1 MFHGVMNLRRE
12 NTSFDTFFSFQNI
25 YQVIYLIPIKFFNN
39 LERSNRP
46 SELFRS
52 FKVETTGV
60 EKAFEPLGKL
70 NKRLRAAFNL
80 PKKNAAHPGSLMRGS
95 GNRRQVGRIF

>member
-1 MFHGVMNLRRE
+1 MANIH
-12 NTSFDTFFSFQNI
+12 TSK
-25 YQVIYLIPIKFFNN
+25 LFNS

-46 SELFRS
+46 SELFRLKKS
-52 FKVETTGV
+52 ETTNV
-60 EKAFEPLGKL
+60 EKAIEPLGKSD
-70 NKRLRAAFNL
+70 KRLRAAFNL

>member
-60 EKAFEPLGKL
+60 EKAFEPLGKSI
-70 NKRLRAAFNL
+70 NGCGQHSTC
-80 PKKNAAHPGSLMRGS
+80 PKKCRAS
-95 GNRRQVGRIF
+95 G